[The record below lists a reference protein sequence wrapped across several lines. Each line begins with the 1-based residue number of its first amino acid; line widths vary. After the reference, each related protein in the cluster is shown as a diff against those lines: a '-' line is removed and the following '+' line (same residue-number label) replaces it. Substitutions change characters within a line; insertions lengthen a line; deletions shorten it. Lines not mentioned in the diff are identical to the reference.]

1 MSRIKQSDAAI
12 VLMNAVNKEAEVLAE
27 SNEGRAATKGNLQ
40 SQITCRTQGRESV
53 SQAAERIRQ
62 AVSTVCRQAPE
73 VGAVCVNAHVR
84 ILCGGESGN
93 ALPYRDCD
101 RAYQF

>member
-62 AVSTVCRQAPE
+62 ADQRF
-73 VGAVCVNAHVR
+73 AVKHLR
-84 ILCGGESGN
+84 
-93 ALPYRDCD
+93 
-101 RAYQF
+101 